1 MKFIAILL
9 LLIVASS
16 CGVSK
21 KKLTKKGMDVKILDR
36 KGSGCSTVDKVV
48 GENDMKSEELATNH
62 ARNLAGKSG
71 ANAIVV
77 DEIVDNGAEVRV
89 HATAYRCN

>member
-1 MKFIAILL
+1 MKYIAVLL
-9 LLIVASS
+9 LLTVVS

-21 KKLTKKGMDVKILDR
+21 KKLTSAGMQVKVLDR

-77 DEIVDNGAEVRV
+77 DEVVDNGAEVRV